1 MRSPVTGIA
10 TLIILPGAERR
21 LSGTTPSR
29 TSRHRAIG
37 SLRAKATTM
46 GLASATGALG
56 AGTKPLRQGALLLEH
71 EKSPRQLDHASPNSS
86 VAGTGQPFRRVPLSS
101 GEPVRPA

>member
-21 LSGTTPSR
+21 PSSTAPAATER
-29 TSRHRAIG
+29 SE
-37 SLRAKATTM
+37 SLRAKATIM
-46 GLASATGALG
+46 GLASATGGLG
-56 AGTKPLRQGALLLEH
+56 AGSKPLRQGALLLEH

-86 VAGTGQPFRRVPLSS
+86 VAGTGQPFLSAFPS
-101 GEPVRPA
+101 ALVG